1 MATSTDTGAVDAAI
15 IAALRADTA
24 LMAICSGGVY
34 YGAAAPGTDAVV
46 IVDRFD
52 HVADDNLF
60 GGQPAGESYT
70 YLVKAVLPDSTG
82 TDVARQAAA
91 RIRAVLDAPGA
102 ALLANGYGQQAPSLE
117 TKGIRYVEVDPA
129 NPDRRVQHW
138 GGHYELQLQRL
149 S

>member
-1 MATSTDTGAVDAAI
+1 MATDTGAVDAAI

-24 LMAICSGGVY
+24 LMAICTGGVF

-52 HVADDNLF
+52 HVADPNMF
-60 GGQPAGESYT
+60 GAQPAGETYT

-82 TDVARQAAA
+82 TDIARQAAA
-91 RIRAVLDAPGA
+91 RIRAVLDAPDA
-102 ALLANGYGQQAPSLE
+102 ALLANGYVQQAPSVE
-117 TKGIRYVEVDPA
+117 TKGIRYPEVDPA
-129 NPDRRVQHW
+129 NPDRRTQHW
-138 GGHYELQLQRL
+138 GGQYELQLQRL